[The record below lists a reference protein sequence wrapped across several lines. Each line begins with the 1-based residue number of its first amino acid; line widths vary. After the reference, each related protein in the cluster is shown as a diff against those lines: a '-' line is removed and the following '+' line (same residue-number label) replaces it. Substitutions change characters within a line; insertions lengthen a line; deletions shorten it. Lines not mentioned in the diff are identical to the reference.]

1 MRFARGAV
9 NPDPPQ
15 KIDLSA
21 APASHGIPMN
31 PWILAARPRTLGA
44 AIVPVLAG
52 AALAS
57 SADGFDAGISVLV
70 LACAILIQ
78 IATNYFN
85 DAIDHAKGA
94 DTSERLGPTRVTAAG
109 LLPPRRVLGGA
120 ILCLV
125 LAAVVAIPLV
135 ARGGLVILTIGL
147 ASLLCAW
154 LYTGGPFPLAYLG
167 LGEVFVVL
175 FFGLIAISG
184 TYYLNAPGFSGAAL
198 LAGLQIGLHASVLL
212 AVNNLRDID
221 GDRAAG
227 KRTLAVRFGLGFARR
242 ETAALVLAPFAL
254 GTGWLGFG
262 YFWAFVLPLAALPLA
277 WWLARACLAAQP
289 DRTVNQL
296 LAQAGALH
304 AAFGLLL
311 SLGFLLP

>member
-1 MRFARGAV
+1 M
-9 NPDPPQ
+9 
-15 KIDLSA
+15 
-21 APASHGIPMN
+21 
-31 PWILAARPRTLGA
+31 
-44 AIVPVLAG
+44 
-52 AALAS
+52 
-57 SADGFDAGISVLV
+57 

-85 DAIDHAKGA
+85 DAIDHARGA
-94 DTSERLGPTRVTAAG
+94 DTPERLGPTRVTAAG
-109 LLPPRRVLGGA
+109 LLPPR
-120 ILCLV
+120 CV
-125 LAAVVAIPLV
+125 LAGAMACLSLAVVAAIPLV
-135 ARGGLVILTIGL
+135 ARGGLVILAIGI

-175 FFGLIAISG
+175 FFGLIAVAG
-184 TYYLNAPGFSGAAL
+184 TYYLNVLGFSSAAL

-212 AVNNLRDID
+212 AVNNLRDIG

-227 KRTLAVRFGLGFARR
+227 KHTLAARFGLAFAQK

-277 WWLARACLAAQP
+277 WWLARAGIAARP
-289 DRTVNQL
+289 DRSVNLL
-296 LAQAGALH
+296 LAQAAALH